1 MSKRLIETAMPDD
14 AAIPDDAATQAEAA
28 KQTKTHA
35 EQLKL
40 ADENFDYVIVGA
52 GSAGCV
58 LADRLS
64 ADGKRRVLL
73 LEYGGSDRSMYI
85 QMPSALSIP
94 MNMPKYNW
102 FYHTDPEP
110 HLAGRRMHT
119 PRGKV
124 LGGSSSI
131 NGLVYIRGNPQD
143 FERWAK
149 EGAAGWSYRDV
160 LPYFKRAEKR
170 AAGGNEY
177 RGGSGKLQ
185 TSYGRL
191 SNPLHA
197 AWLAAASEAGY
208 PQSAD
213 INGFQQ
219 EGFGRMDMTVG
230 GGRRCSAANAYL
242 RPAARRSNLTVRA
255 HALATRILFDGRR
268 ARGLEYSLKGVTRR
282 ARIDGELIL
291 SGGPINSPQLLKLSG
306 VGPAA
311 ELRTHGIA
319 VVHDLPGVGEN
330 LQDHLE
336 FYFQVACKEPITLY
350 SSINPWSRALI
361 GARWL
366 LRKDGL
372 GATNHFETCGFIRS
386 RAGIAYPDIQYHFL
400 PMAVAY
406 DGSTLAQEHG
416 FQAHVGPMRSKSR
429 GWVRLA
435 STNPLEKPHIL
446 FNYLSEP
453 QDWIEMR
460 ACVRLTR
467 EIFAQRAFDRYR
479 GREIQPGGEVQTDAQ
494 IDAFIR
500 AKVESAY
507 HPSCSCKMGDSK
519 DPMAVVDPETRVYGL
534 EGLRVVDSSIMPS
547 VTTGNLNAPTI
558 MLAEKG
564 ADHILGRGMLPPE
577 DLPFYTAPNW
587 RDAQR

>member
-1 MSKRLIETAMPDD
+1 
-14 AAIPDDAATQAEAA
+14 
-28 KQTKTHA
+28 
-35 EQLKL
+35 
-40 ADENFDYVIVGA
+40 VIVGA

-64 ADGKRRVLL
+64 ADGKHTVLV
-73 LEYGGSDRSMYI
+73 LEYGGSDRSIFI

-94 MNMPKYNW
+94 MNMPRFNW
-102 FYHTDPEP
+102 FYHTEPEP
-110 HLAGRRMHT
+110 GLGGRRMHT

-131 NGLVYIRGNPQD
+131 NGLVYIRGNPLD
-143 FERWAK
+143 FERWQA
-149 EGAAGWSYRDV
+149 EGARGWSYADV
-160 LPYFKRAEKR
+160 LPYFQRAETR
-170 AAGGNEY
+170 AEGGDAY
-177 RGGSGKLQ
+177 RGSAGQLHTRYGSLQ
-185 TSYGRL
+185 
-191 SNPLHA
+191 NPLHA
-197 AWLAAASEAGY
+197 AWLAAASQAGY
-208 PQSAD
+208 PQTSD
-213 INGFQQ
+213 VNGFQQ

-230 GGRRCSAANAYL
+230 DGRRSSAANAYL
-242 RPAARRSNLTVRA
+242 RPAMQRRNVTVRT
-255 HALATRILFDGRR
+255 HALATRIVFDGRR
-268 ARGLEYSLKGVTRR
+268 ATGLEYRRGDTEKRVTVGR
-282 ARIDGELIL
+282 ELIL
-291 SGGPINSPQLLKLSG
+291 AGGPINTPQLLKLSG

-311 ELRTHGIA
+311 ELREFGLP

-350 SSINPWSRALI
+350 SSIKPLAKALI

-372 GATNHFETCGFIRS
+372 GATNHFESCGFIRS
-386 RAGIAYPDIQYHFL
+386 RPGIEYPDIQYHFL

-435 STNPLEKPHIL
+435 SGQATDKPRIL
-446 FNYLSEP
+446 FNYLSHP
-453 QDWIEMR
+453 DDLVEMR

-467 EIFAQRAFDRYR
+467 EIFAQPAFDRYR
-479 GREIQPGGEVQTDAQ
+479 AREIQPGAHVTSDED

-507 HPSCSCKMGDSK
+507 HPSCTCKMGAAD
-519 DPMAVVDPETRVYGL
+519 DRFAVVDPEARVYGC
-534 EGLRVVDSSIMPS
+534 ESLRVVDSSIMPS

-558 MLAEKG
+558 MLAEKLS
-564 ADHILGRGMLPPE
+564 DHILGRALLARA
-577 DLPFYTAPNW
+577 DAPVYRAADW
-587 RDAQR
+587 RTAQR

>member
-1 MSKRLIETAMPDD
+1 MANEK
-14 AAIPDDAATQAEAA
+14 
-28 KQTKTHA
+28 
-35 EQLKL
+35 
-40 ADENFDYVIVGA
+40 FDFVIVGA

-58 LADRLS
+58 LADRLT
-64 ADGKRRVLL
+64 ADGTRSVLL
-73 LEYGGSDRSMYI
+73 LEYGGSDRSLFI

-102 FYHTDPEP
+102 FYHTEPEP
-110 HLAGRRMHT
+110 YLDGRRMHT

-143 FERWAK
+143 FERWES
-149 EGAAGWSYRDV
+149 EGAAGWGYRDV
-160 LPYFKRAEKR
+160 LPYFRRAEKR
-170 AAGGNEY
+170 AEGGNEY
-177 RGGSGKLQ
+177 RGGSGKLL
-185 TSYGRL
+185 TSYGGL
-191 SNPLHA
+191 KNPLHA
-197 AWLAAASEAGY
+197 AWLAAAGQAGY
-208 PQSAD
+208 PQSD
-213 INGFQQ
+213 DVNGFQQ

-230 GGRRCSAANAYL
+230 HGRRCSAATAYL
-242 RPAARRSNLTVRA
+242 KPAMNRPNLKVLT
-255 HALATRILFDGRR
+255 HALATRIVFAGRR
-268 ARGLEYSLKGVTRR
+268 ACALEYRRGGVSHRVS
-282 ARIDGELIL
+282 IDNELIL

-311 ELRTHGIA
+311 ELREHGIE
-319 VVHDLPGVGEN
+319 VVRDAPGVGEN

-336 FYFQVACKEPITLY
+336 FYFQVACNEPISLY
-350 SSINPWSRALI
+350 SSINWRNRALI

-366 LRKDGL
+366 LRKNGL
-372 GATNHFETCGFIRS
+372 GATNHFESCGFIRS

-429 GWVRLA
+429 GWVRLTSA
-435 STNPLEKPHIL
+435 DPHDKPRIL

-453 QDWIEMR
+453 DDWTEMR

-467 EIFAQRAFDRYR
+467 EIFAQPAFDRYR
-479 GREIQPGGEVQTDAQ
+479 GREIQPGAGVQSDTE

-507 HPSCSCKMGDSK
+507 HPSCSCKMGSAE
-519 DPMAVVDPETRVYGL
+519 DPLAVVDPQTRVYGL

-558 MLAEKG
+558 MLAEKA
-564 ADHILGRGMLPPE
+564 ADHILGTGMLAAQ
-577 DLPFYTAPNW
+577 DAPFYCAANW
-587 RDAQR
+587 QTAQR